1 MTRCRRL
8 FQGATLLTIYF
19 LFEIWYNYTNLIQEK
34 KMTIQQ
40 KIKQAKNVFVWVL
53 VYDGDGEYIQTSKAN
68 VVRGIHSFEMLDK
81 NKFVLR
87 EDGDLYIN

>member
-1 MTRCRRL
+1 
-8 FQGATLLTIYF
+8 
-19 LFEIWYNYTNLIQEK
+19 
-34 KMTIQQ
+34 MTIQQ
-40 KIKQAKNVFVWVL
+40 KIRKAKNVFVWVV

-68 VVRGIHSFEMLDK
+68 LVRGINSFEMLDE

>member
-1 MTRCRRL
+1 
-8 FQGATLLTIYF
+8 
-19 LFEIWYNYTNLIQEK
+19 
-34 KMTIQQ
+34 MTIQQ
-40 KIKQAKNVFVWVL
+40 KIRKAKNIFVWVL

-68 VVRGIHSFEMLDK
+68 VVRGINSFEMLDE

>member
-1 MTRCRRL
+1 
-8 FQGATLLTIYF
+8 
-19 LFEIWYNYTNLIQEK
+19 
-34 KMTIQQ
+34 MTIQQ
-40 KIKQAKNVFVWVL
+40 KIRKAKNVFVWVV

-68 VVRGIHSFEMLDK
+68 VVRGINSFEMLDE